1 MGEVTFATRFTSIRL
16 VKQKGFC
23 GAIAL
28 AYFVE
33 KIAQTYL
40 KGN

>member
-33 KIAQTYL
+33 KIA
-40 KGN
+40 